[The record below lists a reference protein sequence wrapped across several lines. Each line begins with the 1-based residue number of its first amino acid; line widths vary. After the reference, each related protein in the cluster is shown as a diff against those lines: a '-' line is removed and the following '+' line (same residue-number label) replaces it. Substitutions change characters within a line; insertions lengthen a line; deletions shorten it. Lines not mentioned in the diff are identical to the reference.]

1 MYCSG
6 CGQTLVPGQGICPQC
21 GRPAQAPVPQ
31 VPGLQFQLENY
42 AGKLRALSV
51 VWFIYAAFALLTG
64 IAGMAFAN
72 AFMSGHFGPW
82 MHGPWSRGPMP
93 PMFFMPALLHFAWLF
108 LIVRAGL
115 AFAAAWGLMERAPWG
130 ASSPSSPPSSAC
142 SAFPS
147 APPSASGPWSCSWA
161 TATPRSMT
169 SSPDRGTGPDFAFCL
184 VLQSTHEFS

>member
-64 IAGMAFAN
+64 IAGMPFAN

-93 PMFFMPALLHFAWLF
+93 PMFFMPALLRFAWLF

-130 ASSPSSPPSSAC
+130 RVVAIVAAFLSLLRFPFGTALGIWTLVMLMGYRNASLYDQLP
-142 SAFPS
+142 
-147 APPSASGPWSCSWA
+147 
-161 TATPRSMT
+161 
-169 SSPDRGTGPDFAFCL
+169 
-184 VLQSTHEFS
+184 